1 MLAVC
6 FCKGCCINIFGA
18 FCSLWSAKWSSIKEE
33 KEDPQRAWY
42 IVKKI
47 FFKKSHISLFFC
59 WKKGCVMFVFQ
70 SLKCTCRVSHDFE
83 PGLVALF
90 HQLQC
95 IPGCEAGVSAGQR
108 PGSDGRICKAT
119 YHPKDSNRGHLV
131 QERAGWRRPHICSSS
146 HGRSVPGI

>member
-42 IVKKI
+42 IVKKNLFLKKAI
-47 FFKKSHISLFFC
+47 FHYFSAGKKVC
-59 WKKGCVMFVFQ
+59 DVWVF
-70 SLKCTCRVSHDFE
+70 HDFE